1 MAEEKTLA
9 NKVEMLA
16 EALKEI
22 DVFSL
27 HDDIDNPVS
36 LSMELYNLGIHDPEV
51 KTKLIRK
58 TVEIIDAAKDIKK
71 LTLTDFVK
79 EYKQIN
85 SFLDSKSEAAYIL
98 NWIGKYQVP
107 DVYPI
112 AQALSLTREYKED

>member
-36 LSMELYNLGIHDPEV
+36 LSMELYNLGIHDLEV
-51 KTKLIRK
+51 KTKLI
-58 TVEIIDAAKDIKK
+58 
-71 LTLTDFVK
+71 
-79 EYKQIN
+79 
-85 SFLDSKSEAAYIL
+85 
-98 NWIGKYQVP
+98 
-107 DVYPI
+107 
-112 AQALSLTREYKED
+112 